1 MAETIKERLT
11 QYARKIHAMGQTNF
25 ERMCGISVGTISA
38 IGKGISTA
46 TLEKILKACPDL
58 NVNWLITGI
67 GDMQVVPLL
76 KSSHSESFSGEVG
89 QVSEEGE
96 KRENRGGLAVKAD
109 DIEYLRNL
117 CRQQQDTIMQQQAT
131 ISTLNN
137 TLNYILKK

>member
-76 KSSHSESFSGEVG
+76 KNSHSESFPSEVEKCPHRG
-89 QVSEEGE
+89 RNAKIEGF
-96 KRENRGGLAVKAD
+96 
-109 DIEYLRNL
+109 
-117 CRQQQDTIMQQQAT
+117 
-131 ISTLNN
+131 
-137 TLNYILKK
+137 